1 MIDNPLLDNSG
12 LPKFNLIKTEHV
24 KPAITNLLNKLKED
38 FIKLEDELSN
48 PDISN
53 TQLKNLVNY
62 QRELIEFPLGYS
74 WGVVSHLNSVCNSD
88 ELRIVYDELQPSIIE
103 QMNYMSQSKILYS
116 SLKKLRDL
124 IIDKLNYANQDELV
138 QLRIYEK
145 EIQGMELSGINL
157 LVDQQKKFNEIS
169 LQLGT
174 LSTQF
179 SNNLL
184 DSTKTFQ
191 LIIRDPDKMK
201 DVPLSSLEM
210 FSQQAHDE
218 FPDTSPTNGPWKLTL
233 DTPSYISAMKYISD
247 EDIRKNLY
255 HHYVTRAS
263 SGKSNNLPIIDSI
276 LKYKQEL
283 SELLKFNN
291 YAELSISKKMAGSK
305 RKIDNLMNL
314 IFDKTLSISKI
325 ELQTIIDFARQEEKN
340 PKLILNNWDIPYWT
354 EKYKEKYLDFKEE
367 DLKPYFKFEKVLQG
381 LFDLSKLLFN
391 IEIKEINLKTEDI
404 ETWNKDVKYFKI
416 FELDSPKNEIASFFI
431 DPYSRPHE
439 KRGGAW
445 MNGCINKSDN
455 LNKKPVAYLI
465 CNGTPPITKG
475 KNKKPSLMTFS
486 EVETLFHEFGHG
498 LQHMLTTVKQTSA
511 AGINNIEWDAVEL
524 PSQFMENWCYHKPT
538 LLTFAKHYETNELLP
553 NDLFSKIVA
562 KRKFMSGLA
571 ICRQIYLSQLD
582 MYLYHDLKD
591 NENPL
596 DAQKKIA
603 EKYLVTPYY
612 DDDKFICSFSHIF
625 AGGYSA
631 GYYSYKWAE
640 VMSADCFGKFEEI
653 DMNDLDKLG
662 QIGLQFR
669 NTILSLGG
677 SQHPSLVFKK
687 FRGRDPTPD
696 AFLNHN
702 LNLD

>member
-1 MIDNPLLDNSG
+1 MNDNPLFDNSG
-12 LPKFNLIKTEHV
+12 LPKFNSIKTEHV
-24 KPAITNLLNKLKED
+24 KPAIIYLLNKLKED
-38 FIKLEDELSN
+38 FINLEDKLLN

-53 TQLKNLVNY
+53 TELKNLVNY
-62 QRELIEFPLGYS
+62 QRELIGFPLEYS

-88 ELRIVYDELQPSIIE
+88 ELRNIYDELQPSIIE
-103 QMNYMSQSKILYS
+103 QMNYMSQSKILYYT
-116 SLKKLRDL
+116 LTKLRDL
-124 IIDKLNYANQDELV
+124 ITDKLSSATQDELIE
-138 QLRIYEK
+138 LRIYQK

-157 LVDQQKKFNEIS
+157 ISNQQKKFNEIS

-174 LSTQF
+174 LSTKF

-184 DSTKTFQ
+184 DSTKIFQ
-191 LIIRDPDKMK
+191 LIIDDSNKMK
-201 DVPLSSLEM
+201 DVPLSSLEI

-218 FPDTSPTNGPWKLTL
+218 FPHTSPTQGPWKLTL
-233 DTPSYISAMKYISD
+233 DTPSYIEAIKYISD

-276 LKYKQEL
+276 LKYKQDL

-305 RKIDNLMNL
+305 SKVDNLMNL
-314 IFDKTLSISKI
+314 IFDKTLPISKI
-325 ELQTIIDFARQEEKN
+325 ELQTIIDYARQEQKN

-367 DLKPYFKFEKVLQG
+367 DLKPYFQFENVLQG
-381 LFDLSKLLFN
+381 LFGLSKLLFN
-391 IEIKEINLKTEDI
+391 IEITEINLKTEKI
-404 ETWNKDVKYFKI
+404 ETWHKDVKYFKI
-416 FELDSPKNEIASFFI
+416 FDLDNLNEEIASFFI

-445 MNGCINKSDN
+445 MNGCISKSDN

-475 KNKKPSLMTFS
+475 SNKKPSLMTFS

-498 LQHMLTTVKQTSA
+498 LQHMLTTVKQTLA

-524 PSQFMENWCYHKPT
+524 PSQFMENWCYHKST
-538 LLTFAKHYETNELLP
+538 LLTFSKHYKTQELLP
-553 NDLFSKIVA
+553 DYLFSKIVA
-562 KRKFMSGLA
+562 KRKFMSGLV
-571 ICRQIYLSQLD
+571 ICRQIYISQLD

-591 NENPL
+591 KENPL
-596 DAQKKIA
+596 EAQKKMA

-653 DMNDLDKLG
+653 DMNNLDKLS

-677 SQHPSLVFKK
+677 SLHPSLVFKK
-687 FRGRDPTPD
+687 FRGRNPTPD
-696 AFLNHN
+696 AFLKHN